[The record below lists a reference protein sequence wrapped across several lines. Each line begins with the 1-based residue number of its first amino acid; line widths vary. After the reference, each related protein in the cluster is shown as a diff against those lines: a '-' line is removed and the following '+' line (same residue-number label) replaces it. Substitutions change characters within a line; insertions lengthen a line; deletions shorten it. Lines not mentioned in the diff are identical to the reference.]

1 MIDGLGAV
9 GGGLEDASAVN
20 DFEAAAAAE
29 SIGGEDKLGDGACS
43 GYAGSRQTELG
54 I

>member
-9 GGGLEDASAVN
+9 GGGLDDVSAVS

-29 SIGGEDKLGDGACS
+29 SICGDAKPGDGA
-43 GYAGSRQTELG
+43 
-54 I
+54 